1 MTEEVDSS
9 ADDFLWSERDK
20 VRYRVE
26 LSVRY
31 HRKRERFFA
40 LCDRCSKAVSL
51 IAGTAAFSSLLPTA
65 DAKSTAGLVVALGA
79 MPALVMAWGDKAR
92 LHGELAQKFLAIE
105 AEIVRVGKR
114 KFLEEHLNEWQA
126 QLLGLEALEPPTLA
140 ALEALCHNYVMDSY
154 GERERKIPLEWW
166 HRLFMHIFDFDI
178 DWSNAEKKPEGEVVQ
193 PGAVAVTSPN

>member
-9 ADDFLWSERDK
+9 ADDFLWNERRY
-20 VRYRVE
+20 VEYRVE

-65 DAKSTAGLVVALGA
+65 NAKSVAGLVVALGA
-79 MPALVMAWGDKAR
+79 MPALVMAWGDRAR

-114 KFLEEHLNEWQA
+114 KFTEEQVNEWHA
-126 QLLGLEALEPPTLA
+126 QLLGLEASEPPTLG
-140 ALEALCHNYVMDSY
+140 ALEALCHNYLMDSC
-154 GERERKIPLEWW
+154 EEPERKIALKLR
-166 HRLFMHIFDFDI
+166 HRLFMHIFDFHI
-178 DWSNAEKKPEGEVVQ
+178 DWSNAKKKKDGEEAQ
-193 PGAVAVTSPN
+193 PVAGAVTL